1 MAGRGDRGPRVSV
14 PPGLPPPIT
23 QPASAPELPKT
34 PRMVPGVRLLHMAE
48 MDYFSLF
55 TYKLIFRKNHLAAG
69 AFLGYE
75 EGQIGSVGI

>member
-1 MAGRGDRGPRVSV
+1 VSV
-14 PPGLPPPIT
+14 PPRPPSPIT
-23 QPASAPELPKT
+23 QPASAPEFTQDPT
-34 PRMVPGVRLLHMAE
+34 DGARCALLHMAE

>member
-1 MAGRGDRGPRVSV
+1 M

-23 QPASAPELPKT
+23 QPASGPDFTQDPTEGA
-34 PRMVPGVRLLHMAE
+34 RCALLHMGE

-55 TYKLIFRKNHLAAG
+55 TYKLIFRKNHSAAG
-69 AFLGYE
+69 TFLGYE

>member
-1 MAGRGDRGPRVSV
+1 
-14 PPGLPPPIT
+14 
-23 QPASAPELPKT
+23 
-34 PRMVPGVRLLHMAE
+34 MVPGVRLLHMAE